1 MVRAK
6 AVLASEEA
14 GEGRHRASMRRL
26 REIDWDFPSQP
37 SESAFSS
44 LHWHPC
50 RFPSQ
55 IPAIAVARL
64 TSPGDTV
71 LDPFMGSGTTL
82 VEAQRL
88 GRRSTGIDVN
98 PVSCLIAES
107 KTLSIE
113 SSRVRRFVERSGLFF
128 AKHWNDLRAD
138 DAPGSVQG
146 SKWYMP
152 ETLDA
157 LRKIWTV
164 VQKEQSDLKVIGESA
179 FSSILLP
186 ACRETRH
193 WGYVC
198 DNTTPKTMRKADP
211 KALFISSLEQFALA

>member
-88 GRRSTGIDVN
+88 GRRSTGIAREVMQSRPSCHFALVITSPPYFGVTDYVKAQRLSLEWMSN
-98 PVSCLIAES
+98 PIEPVRLLEVGARSKRHRRNAGES
-107 KTLSIE
+107 YLQEI
-113 SSRVRRFVERSGLFF
+113 RGAFVE
-128 AKHWNDLRAD
+128 
-138 DAPGSVQG
+138 
-146 SKWYMP
+146 
-152 ETLDA
+152 
-157 LRKIWTV
+157 
-164 VQKEQSDLKVIGESA
+164 
-179 FSSILLP
+179 
-186 ACRETRH
+186 
-193 WGYVC
+193 
-198 DNTTPKTMRKADP
+198 
-211 KALFISSLEQFALA
+211 

>member
-1 MVRAK
+1 MRINYLRAVWICAAV
-6 AVLASEEA
+6 AVLT
-14 GEGRHRASMRRL
+14 MRG
-26 REIDWDFPSQP
+26 
-37 SESAFSS
+37 
-44 LHWHPC
+44 
-50 RFPSQ
+50 
-55 IPAIAVARL
+55 V
-64 TSPGDTV
+64 
-71 LDPFMGSGTTL
+71 
-82 VEAQRL
+82 
-88 GRRSTGIDVN
+88 
-98 PVSCLIAES
+98 PV
-107 KTLSIE
+107 
-113 SSRVRRFVERSGLFF
+113 V
-128 AKHWNDLRAD
+128 RAD

-211 KALFISSLEQFALA
+211 KALFISSLEQFALAYEERERVRQITIPTAEIIQGDAREVMQSLPSCVIAHVTRLRMTGATN